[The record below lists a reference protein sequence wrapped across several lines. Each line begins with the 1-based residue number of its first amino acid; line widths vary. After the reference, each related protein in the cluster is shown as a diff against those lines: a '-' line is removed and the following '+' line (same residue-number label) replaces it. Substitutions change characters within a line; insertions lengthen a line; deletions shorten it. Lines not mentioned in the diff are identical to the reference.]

1 MNDRPQPGRRHPYY
15 ASAEANAERYE
26 GSAPPPA
33 HAGRVGAISPPPRRQ
48 VLQFLP
54 VTLGVVAGI
63 VLVIVAMMLL
73 SHRSDAANPPSV
85 APTARQICSTLTTQR
100 YGDLYGLLS
109 HAQQAIGSSDQ
120 FTAAQRQLD
129 AQFGAVHTCAYTV
142 TGQSAASATLTL
154 TLTRGS
160 APAATAPVRLTFEQ
174 NAWRIA
180 DYDSS
185 LVAVPSRQVSRV
197 LSPSN
202 GG

>member
-15 ASAEANAERYE
+15 ASAEANAERDDD
-26 GSAPPPA
+26 SARPPA
-33 HAGRVGAISPPPRRQ
+33 YAGRAGAMSPSRRHA
-48 VLQFLP
+48 LQFLP

-63 VLVIVAMMLL
+63 VLVIVATMLL
-73 SHRSDAANPPSV
+73 SHKSDAANPPSV
-85 APTARQICSTLTTQR
+85 APTARQICSALTTQR
-100 YGDLYGLLS
+100 YGDLYRLLS
-109 HAQQAIGSSDQ
+109 HAQQAIGPSDQ
-120 FTAAQRQLD
+120 FAAAQRQLD
-129 AQFGAVHTCAYTV
+129 AELGTVHACAYTI
-142 TGQSAASATLTL
+142 TGQDAASATLAL

-160 APAATAPVRLTFEQ
+160 SPAASAPVRLTFEQ

-185 LVAVPSRQVSRV
+185 LVAVPSRQLSRV

>member
-1 MNDRPQPGRRHPYY
+1 MNDRPQPGRHHPYY
-15 ASAEANAERYE
+15 ASAEADAERYE

-33 HAGRVGAISPPPRRQ
+33 HVSRAGARSPRRRQ
-48 VLQFLP
+48 AHQFLP

-63 VLVIVAMMLL
+63 VLVIVATMLL
-73 SHRSDAANPPSV
+73 SHRSDATTPPSV
-85 APTARQICSTLTTQR
+85 APTARQICSSLTTQQ

-120 FTAAQRQLD
+120 FAAAQRQLD
-129 AQFGAVHTCAYTV
+129 AQFGKVHTCAYTV
-142 TGQSAASATLTL
+142 TGQDAASATLTL

-160 APAATAPVRLTFEQ
+160 SPAAPAPVRLTFEQ

-185 LVAVPSRQVSRV
+185 LVAVPSRQLSHV